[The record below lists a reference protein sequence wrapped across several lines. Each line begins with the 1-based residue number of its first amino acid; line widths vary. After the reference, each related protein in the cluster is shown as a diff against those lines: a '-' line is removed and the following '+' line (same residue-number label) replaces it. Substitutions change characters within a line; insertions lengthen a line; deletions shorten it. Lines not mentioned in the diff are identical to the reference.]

1 MTKKSPQSAL
11 PSRESESWGSVW
23 KYYLDTSVACS
34 KKVIFIVNEIQSRKW
49 QLTINNPLKKE
60 CTHETIKANLATL
73 KSLIY
78 YCMSDEIANIHHTH
92 VYLLFKTPVRFS
104 TLKNRFP
111 GAHIE
116 KAYGTSEQ
124 NRAYIYKEGK
134 WANDKKR
141 ETNLE
146 DTHEEWGELPQERQ
160 GARNDYAEL
169 YELIVEGKSNYSI
182 LEEKPDFINQLERMD
197 RVRQIIQEEAYKN
210 TFRNLSV
217 SYLFGDTGSGKTRS
231 VMELY
236 GYENV
241 YRVTNYKNPFDQY
254 KSQEVIMFEEFQS
267 SIPINQM
274 LIYLDGYPVMLP
286 CRYADKVACYTK
298 VYLLSNTDLLE
309 QYKDIQ
315 NNNIETWKAFLRR
328 IHIVQKFCH
337 KESRSYRLM
346 DYLNEFC
353 HLTVD

>member
-1 MTKKSPQSAL
+1 M
-11 PSRESESWGSVW
+11 
-23 KYYLDTSVACS
+23 
-34 KKVIFIVNEIQSRKW
+34 
-49 QLTINNPLKKE
+49 
-60 CTHETIKANLATL
+60 
-73 KSLIY
+73 
-78 YCMSDEIANIHHTH
+78 
-92 VYLLFKTPVRFS
+92 
-104 TLKNRFP
+104 
-111 GAHIE
+111 
-116 KAYGTSEQ
+116 
-124 NRAYIYKEGK
+124 
-134 WANDKKR
+134 
-141 ETNLE
+141 
-146 DTHEEWGELPQERQ
+146 
-160 GARNDYAEL
+160 
-169 YELIVEGKSNYSI
+169 IVEGKSNYSI

-286 CRYADKVACYTK
+286 CRYADKVACYEK
-298 VYLLSNTDLLE
+298 VFLLSNTDLFE

-328 IHIVQKFCH
+328 IHIVQKFRN
-337 KESRSYRLM
+337 KESKNYMLL

-353 HLTVD
+353 HHTVD